1 MKAGS
6 IFRTGRPRN
15 CWQPTS
21 RRGLAIRW
29 LRPFPNVSWLSFL
42 DIIPSWGWFLLKSFF
57 FLYVFI
63 WVRATLPRYRYDQLM
78 RLGWKV
84 FLPFSLIW
92 VFLVSGYLM
101 LTRYS

>member
-1 MKAGS
+1 VA
-6 IFRTGRPRN
+6 
-15 CWQPTS
+15 
-21 RRGLAIRW
+21 
-29 LRPFPNVSWLSFL
+29 WLSFL

-84 FLPFSLIW
+84 LIPLAILN
-92 VFLVSGYLM
+92 LVVTGIVKVM
-101 LTRYS
+101 LL